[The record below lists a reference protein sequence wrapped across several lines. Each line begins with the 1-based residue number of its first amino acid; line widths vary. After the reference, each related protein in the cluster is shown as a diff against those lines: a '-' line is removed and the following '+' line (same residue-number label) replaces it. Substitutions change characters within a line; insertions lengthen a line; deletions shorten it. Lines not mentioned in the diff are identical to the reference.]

1 MLQVFQSAD
10 LQFYIEMYVW
20 ESEPLMTNIF
30 YDVEFVQ
37 FAARLE
43 RSFATPFYA
52 GVDQTGNLSH

>member
-37 FAARLE
+37 FSARLE
-43 RSFATPFYA
+43 RSFVAPFYA
-52 GVDQTGNLSH
+52 GADQNGKLSH